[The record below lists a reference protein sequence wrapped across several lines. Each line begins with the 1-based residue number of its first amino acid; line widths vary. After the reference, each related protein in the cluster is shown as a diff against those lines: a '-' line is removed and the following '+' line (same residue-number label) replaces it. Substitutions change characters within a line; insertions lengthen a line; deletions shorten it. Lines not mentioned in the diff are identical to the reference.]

1 MAAIRTQ
8 KEIRQR
14 APIWLGILLLTNLVI
29 MAFDARDSVTR
40 QRLLRVWVQA
50 LVSPAQSISSGQ
62 RRQHKLRQAN
72 RQLPWHRQ

>member
-14 APIWLGILLLTNLVI
+14 APIWLVALLLMNLVI
-29 MAFDARDSVTR
+29 MAVDARDSVTR

-50 LVSPAQSISSGQ
+50 LRFSGAKSFVGSL
-62 RRQHKLRQAN
+62 RRQYKLRQTV
-72 RQLPWHRQ
+72 R